1 MSSFEYVIEIHGT
14 EDRAAVF
21 TRDAGLVVALADGAG
36 GSRGGAAAAQ
46 AIIDAARD
54 VDDTDWTALILRV
67 DDALAA
73 TGGGETT
80 AVVLALDGD
89 AVVGASVG
97 DSGAWWIDDAG
108 VIDLTE
114 KQIVKPL
121 IGTGASSPFAFRLRG
136 LERGTMVVAS
146 DGLFKYAKAADIAR
160 VARSTD
166 IAAAARGLVDLV
178 RLTSGLLPDDV
189 AIVLCRR

>member
-1 MSSFEYVIEIHGT
+1 MSSFEHVIEIHGT

-46 AIIDAARD
+46 AIVDAVRD
-54 VDDTDWTALILRV
+54 ADDTDWTTLMLRV
-67 DDALAA
+67 DDAFAV
-73 TGGGETT
+73 TGGETT

-97 DSGAWWIDDAG
+97 DSGAWWIDDQG
-108 VIDLTE
+108 IIDLTE
-114 KQIVKPL
+114 KQIRKPL
-121 IGTGASSPFAFRLRG
+121 IGTGESSPFAFRLRG
-136 LERGTMVVAS
+136 LERGTLLVAS
-146 DGLFKYAKAADIAR
+146 DGLWKYAKADDIAR
-160 VARSTD
+160 VARTAD
-166 IAAAARGLVDLV
+166 LAAAAAGLVDLV
-178 RLTSGLLPDDV
+178 RLPTGTLQDDV